1 MSLEFPD
8 SSSNSTFFFFLI
20 SSFIVELQ
28 TVGELLQ
35 WTGCLLETER
45 ERRAIPGRK
54 SALSQQL
61 SSWKGLIFVLKQFA
75 SSPKAVLFFSFFL
88 SCARSFCTELPH
100 TCVSAKKPFP
110 LANGSHPIRH
120 RQDPTSLTS
129 CRIFEVVF
137 GVCLT
142 QAAPAGTCY
151 SSCNEAWFILI
162 AFCAYL
168 MC

>member
-1 MSLEFPD
+1 MSLEFPE
-8 SSSNSTFFFFLI
+8 SSSTSTFFFFLNI
-20 SSFIVELQ
+20 IFYSRASNSWWATAVQ
-28 TVGELLQ
+28 WELLQ
-35 WTGCLLETER
+35 TER

-120 RQDPTSLTS
+120 RQHPTLTS
-129 CRIFEVVF
+129 CSIFNVVF

-142 QAAPAGTCY
+142 QAALAGTY
-151 SSCNEAWFILI
+151 YGSCNEAWFILI
-162 AFCAYL
+162 PFYAYL